1 MRPKPVVLMVL
12 DGFGCGP
19 KNEGN
24 AIRLAKMPNLESYF
38 SFFPSVSLQAA
49 GISVGLPWG
58 DPGNSEVGH
67 QTIGAGTILYQNEPR
82 INMAIDDGSFFEN
95 KEFKKAA
102 QQVKKNNSAFH
113 IIGLVSPG
121 GVHASF
127 DHCVALLEFAK
138 QQDLKNVFVHAILD
152 GRDTPYNSA
161 SQYIEKLLEEIKRI
175 GVGQIASLSGRY
187 FAMDRNNNW
196 DRVEKAYN
204 AIAEG
209 VGVQATDPLDAIR
222 SSYAQNI
229 FDEQLEP
236 TVIMQSNGAPLTR
249 IQDGDAA
256 VFFNF
261 RADRARELT
270 KAIALPGFEK
280 FNRARYVR
288 SLYFVTMTEYEEA
301 MPVQVAF
308 PNPKVESPLAKTL
321 SERGFRQLHVAET
334 EKYAHVT
341 YFFNGGEEKPFLNE
355 DRILVPSKPVADY
368 STVPGMS
375 AYEITDKTFDAIKRG
390 YYDFVVINY
399 ANPDMVG
406 HTGNLPATIEALETL
421 DGQIGRL
428 TELVTG
434 LGGVVLITGDH
445 GNAEQKIDPQTGQI
459 DKEHTS
465 NPVPLIMISSYNG
478 LQEPQNLDDV
488 YEGWLT
494 PAGILADVAPTILDI
509 MGVPKPAQMSG
520 TSLLPNLVPQNS
532 ANLIF
537 A

>member
-1 MRPKPVVLMVL
+1 MVL

-19 KNEGN
+19 TNPGN

-38 SFFPSVSLQAA
+38 SYFPSVSLQAA

-67 QTIGAGTILYQNEPR
+67 TIIGAGTILYQNEPR
-82 INMAIDDGSFFEN
+82 INMAIDDKSFFEN

-102 QQVKKNNSAFH
+102 QQVKQNKSAFH

-138 QQDLKNVFVHAILD
+138 QQELQDVFVHVILD
-152 GRDTPYNSA
+152 GRDAPYNSGY
-161 SQYIEKLLEEIKRI
+161 QYVSKLLEEMKRI
-175 GVGQIASLSGRY
+175 GIGKIASLSGRY
-187 FAMDRNNNW
+187 YAMDRNNNW
-196 DRVEKAYN
+196 DRIEKAYN

-209 VGVQATDPLDAIR
+209 VGTQATDPLDAIQA
-222 SSYAQNI
+222 SYARNI
-229 FDEQLEP
+229 FDEEFEP
-236 TVIMQSNGAPLTR
+236 AVIMQSNGAPLTR

-280 FNRARYVR
+280 FNRARYIR
-288 SLYFVTMTEYEEA
+288 NLYFVTMTEYEEA

-308 PNPKVESPLAKTL
+308 PNPKVDMPISKVL
-321 SERGFRQLHVAET
+321 SDRGFRQLHVAET

-355 DRILVPSKPVADY
+355 DRILVPSKPVTDY
-368 STVPGMS
+368 STTPAMS
-375 AYEITDKTFDAIKRG
+375 AYEITDKTFDAVKRG
-390 YYDFVVINY
+390 YYDFVVMNY
-399 ANPDMVG
+399 ANADMIG
-406 HTGNLPATIEALETL
+406 HTGNLKATIEGLEAL

-428 TELVTG
+428 TELVTS
-434 LGGVVLITGDH
+434 LGGVVFITADH
-445 GNAEQKIDPQTGQI
+445 GNAEQKIDPQTGEI
-459 DKEHTS
+459 SKEHTTS
-465 NPVPLIMISSYNG
+465 PVPFVMISPFNG
-478 LQEPQNLDDV
+478 LPEAQNLEEV
-488 YEGWLT
+488 YEGWLS
-494 PAGILADVAPTILDI
+494 PAGILADVAPTILDV
-509 MGVPKPAQMSG
+509 MGVPKPVQMSG
-520 TSLLPNLVPQNS
+520 TSLLSNLMPQNS